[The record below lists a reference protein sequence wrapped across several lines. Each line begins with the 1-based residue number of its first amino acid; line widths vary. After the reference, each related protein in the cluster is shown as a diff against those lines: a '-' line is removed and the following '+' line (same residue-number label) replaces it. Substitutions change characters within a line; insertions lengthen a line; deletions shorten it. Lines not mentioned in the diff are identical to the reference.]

1 MNSLSLSRQK
11 AGGDKPNQNTMDI
24 LKTITDLT
32 SKLEVESP
40 EQEQAISAAVNL
52 IYLQNARIQ
61 ILEQKL
67 TWAKE
72 DLDRRT
78 EMLGRWLDQDME
90 VVK

>member
-1 MNSLSLSRQK
+1 MNSLPLSRQK
-11 AGGDKPNQNTMDI
+11 AGGDKPNLKMDI

-52 IYLQNARIQ
+52 IYFQNARIQ
-61 ILEQKL
+61 ILEQRL

-78 EMLGRWLDQDME
+78 EMLGRWLDQDVE
-90 VVK
+90 VAK